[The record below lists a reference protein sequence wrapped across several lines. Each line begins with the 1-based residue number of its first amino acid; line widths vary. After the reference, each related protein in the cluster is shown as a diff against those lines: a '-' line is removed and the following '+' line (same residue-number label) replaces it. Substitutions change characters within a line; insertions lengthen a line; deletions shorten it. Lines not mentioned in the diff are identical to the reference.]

1 MDRVITVTGAG
12 TATAKP
18 DQVRIDGTISGH
30 RTDYASAVEASAS
43 SVAELRKII
52 GDAGFDMDLLKTT
65 GFSVSASYKQVER
78 DGARVTAFDGF
89 SYSHDVRITV
99 DAGEDGLGRLLE
111 AMLGCANA
119 PEFRVSY
126 TVSDP
131 TEPMARARVEAVKD
145 ARHRAKDLAEAA
157 GVRLGSLVSISYVS
171 SPCNVA
177 TPRMRAMSMDVG
189 SIVPEDAEFHDS
201 VTMEWEIL

>member
-52 GDAGFDMDLLKTT
+52 GEAGFDMDLLKTT

-78 DGARVTAFDGF
+78 DGARVMAFDGF
-89 SYSHDVRITV
+89 SYSHGVRITV

-131 TEPMARARVEAVKD
+131 TEPMARARAEAVKD

-157 GVRLGSLVSISYVS
+157 GVRLGSLGSISYVS

>member
-1 MDRVITVTGAG
+1 MDRIITVTGAG
-12 TATAKP
+12 VATAKP

-52 GDAGFDMDLLKTT
+52 GEAGFDMDLLKTT

-78 DGARVTAFDGF
+78 DGARVMAFDGF
-89 SYSHDVRITV
+89 SYSHGVRITV
-99 DAGEDGLGRLLE
+99 D
-111 AMLGCANA
+111 
-119 PEFRVSY
+119 
-126 TVSDP
+126 
-131 TEPMARARVEAVKD
+131 
-145 ARHRAKDLAEAA
+145 A

-177 TPRMRAMSMDVG
+177 TPRMRAMSMDMG